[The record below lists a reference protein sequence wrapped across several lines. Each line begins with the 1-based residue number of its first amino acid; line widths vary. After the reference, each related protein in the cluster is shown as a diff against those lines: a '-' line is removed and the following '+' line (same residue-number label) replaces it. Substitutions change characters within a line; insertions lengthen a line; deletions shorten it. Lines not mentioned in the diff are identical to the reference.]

1 MCVLSPLEAASSLS
15 PTVASNSLR
24 LQDLRQ
30 VTCGGGNLF
39 SCFYVTKTHTS
50 ATITMLTI
58 KYVLNKNQTEIAKS
72 NIVVDENLSPALLY
86 CPSYR
91 VKSENGA
98 KV

>member
-1 MCVLSPLEAASSLS
+1 
-15 PTVASNSLR
+15 
-24 LQDLRQ
+24 
-30 VTCGGGNLF
+30 
-39 SCFYVTKTHTS
+39 
-50 ATITMLTI
+50 MLTI

>member
-1 MCVLSPLEAASSLS
+1 MCVLSPLEAAISLP
-15 PTVASNSLR
+15 PTEASNSLR
-24 LQDLRQ
+24 LQD
-30 VTCGGGNLF
+30 GGNLF

-50 ATITMLTI
+50 ATIAMLTT
-58 KYVLNKNQTEIAKS
+58 YQLLNTNQTEIAKS